1 MMTMDKIEIASKIEH
16 TNLKPEATTDDIIKL
31 CDEAKQ
37 YNFFGVCVNSQY
49 IKLAK
54 EKLTDSKCKVVA
66 VIGFPLGA
74 SMSEIKAME
83 TTNTVEAGADEIDMV
98 IAIGLLKS
106 KQYDAVKEDIKKVVA
121 SAEGHPV
128 KVIIEAVLLTEDE
141 KRKACKL
148 AQEAGAAFVKT
159 STGFSK
165 GGATI
170 EDVRLM
176 RKVVGENMQIK
187 AAGSIRDYQTAQA
200 MIEAGANRLG
210 CSASV
215 TIVS

>member
-1 MMTMDKIEIASKIEH
+1 
-16 TNLKPEATTDDIIKL
+16 
-31 CDEAKQ
+31 
-37 YNFFGVCVNSQY
+37 
-49 IKLAK
+49 
-54 EKLTDSKCKVVA
+54 
-66 VIGFPLGA
+66 
-74 SMSEIKAME
+74 MSEIKAME

>member
-1 MMTMDKIEIASKIEH
+1 MTMDKIEIASKIEH